1 MALPSSGVSL
11 SLAQIQAEFGG
22 ANPISLSEYWGL
34 ATGLPTSGQTI
45 SLNNFYGK
53 SFLVT
58 EIITTSRTWTPKLNN
73 ASYIH
78 IFVLGAG
85 GSGGSAECDNSSGL
99 GNPAGTAAAAG
110 GGGGGFCYSK
120 ITASSASSSTIT
132 IGSGGVGVRSAF
144 DHYLVGNAGGQSKF
158 VGSGLNMIANGGGGG
173 GARELST
180 VGGDTSIAAAAVGGT
195 ASGGNQLNKT
205 GGGSGGAIA
214 SSTES
219 VCASGGGCAVLDNN
233 SGTSASVISWETS
246 AGAKVSDNVSWPTY
260 LSTYQIGR
268 SQPPVMSSS
277 VLSFDASS
285 GVLNGNS
292 ASAGYGAGSG
302 GSVDRS
308 TSADHLSGN
317 GGNGIVIIV
326 YEV

>member
-1 MALPSSGVSL
+1 MALQAPGQAISL
-11 SLAQIQAEFGG
+11 LQIQTEFGG
-22 ANPISLSEYWGL
+22 SNPISLSEYWGL

-45 SLNNFYGK
+45 SAYNFYSK

-58 EIITTSRTWTPKLNN
+58 EVITSSRTWTPKLNN
-73 ASYIH
+73 AAYIH
-78 IFVLGAG
+78 IFVFGAG

-120 ITASSASSSTIT
+120 ISAASASSSTIT
-132 IGSGGVGVRSAF
+132 IGTGGAGVRSAF
-144 DHYLVGNAGGQSKF
+144 DHYLVGNAGGPSKF

-173 GARELST
+173 GAREIST
-180 VGGDTSIAAAAVGGT
+180 VGSDTSTAAAAVGGS
-195 ASGGNQLNKT
+195 ASGGNQLNYT
-205 GGGSGGAIA
+205 GGASGGAIA
-214 SSTES
+214 SATES
-219 VCASGGGCAVLDNN
+219 TCASGGGCAVIDGN
-233 SGTSASVISWETS
+233 SGASASVISSQTS
-246 AGAKVSDNVSWPTY
+246 DGARISNNSSWPTY
-260 LSTYQIGR
+260 LSTYQQGR
-268 SQPPVMSSS
+268 SQSPILGSTIY
-277 VLSFDASS
+277 SFDATS
-285 GVLNGNS
+285 GVRNGNS
-292 ASAGYGAGSG
+292 SNAGYGAGSG

>member
-11 SLAQIQAEFGG
+11 SLSQIQAEFGG

-73 ASYIH
+73 ARYIH
-78 IFVLGAG
+78 IFVIGAG

-99 GNPAGTAAAAG
+99 FNPAGTAAAAG

-120 ITASSASSSTIT
+120 ISAASASSSTIT
-132 IGSGGVGVRSAF
+132 IGTGGAGVRSAF
-144 DHYLVGNAGGQSKF
+144 DHYLVGNAGGQSKL

-173 GARELST
+173 GAREIST
-180 VGGDTSIAAAAVGGT
+180 TGSDTSVAAAAVGGT
-195 ASGGNQLNKT
+195 ASGGNQLNYT
-205 GGGSGGAIA
+205 GGASGGAIA

-219 VCASGGGCAVLDNN
+219 TCASGGGCAVIDGN
-233 SGTSASVISWETS
+233 SGASASVISNQTS
-246 AGAKVSDNVSWPTY
+246 DGARVSNNSSWPTY
-260 LSTYQIGR
+260 LSTYQQGR
-268 SQPPVMSSS
+268 SQSPVLGSTIYT
-277 VLSFDASS
+277 FDASS
-285 GVLNGNS
+285 GMRNANSSNG
-292 ASAGYGAGSG
+292 GYGAGSG

-308 TSADHLSGN
+308 TAADHLSGN
-317 GGNGIVIIV
+317 GGNGIVVIV